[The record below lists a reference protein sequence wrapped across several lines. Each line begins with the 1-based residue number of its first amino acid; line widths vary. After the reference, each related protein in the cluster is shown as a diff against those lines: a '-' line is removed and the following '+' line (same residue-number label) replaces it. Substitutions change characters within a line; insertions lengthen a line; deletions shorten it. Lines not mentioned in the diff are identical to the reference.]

1 MSQAQSPPTLTLP
14 ESGITITFRRR
25 TAQDHHEAREAVIF
39 DGYHDRQRYLRY
51 LFYMAISLI
60 VRWDKVDANGDP
72 VAVSGEAIA
81 DLSDADYIYLLND
94 MPARVQTRQEANP
107 EEEDPFAAS
116 PTPSSTDTSSTPAIP
131 SSDTPST

>member
-1 MSQAQSPPTLTLP
+1 MSQAQPPTLTLP

-39 DGYHDRQRYLRY
+39 DGYHNRQRYLRY

-60 VRWDKVDANGDP
+60 VRWDKLDEAGDP
-72 VAVSGEAIA
+72 VPVSGEAIA

-94 MPARVQTRQEANP
+94 MPVRVQTRQEATP
-107 EEEDPFAAS
+107 EEEDPLGQS
-116 PTPSSTDTSSTPAIP
+116 STPSSTDTSSTPATP
-131 SSDTPST
+131 SSPTPST

>member
-1 MSQAQSPPTLTLP
+1 MSQAQPPPTLTLP

-51 LFYMAISLI
+51 LFYMALSLA
-60 VRWDKVDANGDP
+60 VRWDKTDENGDP
-72 VAVSGEAIA
+72 VPVTGEAIQS
-81 DLSDADYIYLLND
+81 LSDADYIYLLND

-107 EEEDPFAAS
+107 EEEDPLGES
-116 PTPSSTDTSSTPAIP
+116 SLPSSTDTSSTPSTP